1 MKISFIFAVK
11 LNRLRPGD
19 GGSIGLCIKSNGV
32 SFLYGVASAV
42 HSTNCR
48 LRPTSVPPYNGDHMM
63 HEVGRFWMMKPDA
76 DLLRLLPAS
85 DLDNTEQ
92 QTEVVKR

>member
-1 MKISFIFAVK
+1 MEVPLVYV
-11 LNRLRPGD
+11 LNRM
-19 GGSIGLCIKSNGV
+19 GSRFFIKSN
-32 SFLYGVASAV
+32 GVASAV